1 MAKRVSAEN
10 RDKIVRLGLAIATVR
25 KVRGMTQAQL
35 AEWVGVSR
43 DTVQGIESP
52 SVLRSFSFETFLK
65 IAYVLEVDP
74 CALLRGDI
82 FSGDILWVER

>member
-35 AEWVGVSR
+35 AERVGVSR
-43 DTVQGIESP
+43 DTVQSIENP

-65 IAYVLEVDP
+65 IAYVLEIDP
-74 CALLRGDI
+74 CVLLRGDI
-82 FSGDILWVER
+82 FSGDMLRIER